1 MNNQEFAIS
10 IQNMTKNYI
19 HTGITRL
26 NMMRTAHEKVRK
38 ITGVDCLSLNV
49 EKGDIFGFLGPN
61 GAGKSTTIRSLL
73 GLIRFQEGS
82 AAVLGMDVRS
92 HRKEIL
98 RDVGYMP
105 SEAMFYPSMKVGEII
120 RFAADM
126 RNKDCR
132 KEADML
138 CERLAVDRSKRIEEL
153 SLGNRKKVSIVCAM
167 QHKPKLFIFDEPT
180 SGLDPLMQAEF
191 FKLIMEYNEQGT
203 TCFLS
208 SHVLSE
214 IKKYCRHAAII
225 RAGKLICTDTVDHL
239 TKTNAKRI
247 HMVRDGIE
255 EEFVYKG
262 NLNELF
268 AGFAGHDIED
278 ITIEEPE
285 LDEIFMHYYKEE
297 QK

>member
-1 MNNQEFAIS
+1 MGNQEFAIT
-10 IQNMTKNYI
+10 IENLTKKYGK
-19 HTGITRL
+19 HR
-26 NMMRTAHEKVRK
+26 
-38 ITGVDCLSLNV
+38 GVSNLSLQV

-73 GLIRFQEGS
+73 GLITFQDGS
-82 AAVLGMDVRS
+82 AEILGMDVKSRQ
-92 HRKEIL
+92 KEIL
-98 RDVGYMP
+98 QEVGYMP
-105 SEAMFYPSMKVGEII
+105 SEAMFYPSMKVKDII

-126 RNKDCR
+126 RGLDCE
-132 KEADML
+132 KEASML
-138 CERLAVDRSKRIEEL
+138 CQRLAVDRNKRIDEL

-191 FKLIMEYNEQGT
+191 FKLILEYNKQGA

-225 RAGKLICTDTVDHL
+225 KDGQLICTDTVENL
-239 TKTNAKRI
+239 TRTNAKRI
-247 HMVRDGIE
+247 RIVKDGKE
-255 EEFVYKG
+255 ENFVYKG
-262 NLNELF
+262 NLDELF
-268 AGFAGHDIED
+268 AGFAGHHIED

-285 LDEIFMHYYKEE
+285 LDEIFMHYYEE
-297 QK
+297 DKK